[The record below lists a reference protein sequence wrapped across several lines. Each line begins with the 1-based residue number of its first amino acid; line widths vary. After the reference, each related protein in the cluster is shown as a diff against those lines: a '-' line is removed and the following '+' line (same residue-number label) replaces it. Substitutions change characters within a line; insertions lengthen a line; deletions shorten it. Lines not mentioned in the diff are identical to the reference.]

1 VSDEITDEN
10 FDRAYWEVGRIRREM
25 RDPYLDFGRV
35 MVLGVDDPLAKAA
48 LEKRRYY
55 RGDVPIRLYDTH
67 FGRVG
72 AEDVYIYPMPV
83 TEPVS

>member
-1 VSDEITDEN
+1 
-10 FDRAYWEVGRIRREM
+10 M
-25 RDPYLDFGRV
+25 RDPYLDLGRV

-48 LEKRRYY
+48 LEKRSCY
-55 RGDVPIRLYDTH
+55 RGDVPIRLSDTH

-72 AEDVYIYPMPV
+72 AEEVYIYPMPV